1 MSGDVNVSTL
11 MIVAVLVL
19 CLNLPC
25 GYVRAGRK
33 RFTLQWFL
41 AVHASIPIIVT
52 LRFLSGLGWHLTT
65 FPVLVAAY
73 FSGQLWGACYGGFFQ
88 TMSP

>member
-1 MSGDVNVSTL
+1 MSDDVNVSTL

-25 GYVRAGRK
+25 GYVRAGTK
-33 RFTLQWFL
+33 RFTLYWFL
-41 AVHASIPIIVT
+41 AVHAPIPIIVT
-52 LRFLSGLGWHLTT
+52 LRFLSGLGWHLAT

-73 FSGQLWGACYGGFFQ
+73 FSGQLWGGKLRRFF
-88 TMSP
+88 SYH